1 LIEVTKL
8 HKSYGATGVLRGIDL
23 STQPG
28 ASLAL
33 LGPNGAG
40 KTTLLRIISTL
51 TRPDTGSVTVNSFD
65 TASQGA
71 YVRQVTGV
79 VMHSP
84 MLYGELTV
92 GENLRFFAKMF
103 QLQNPEPRIKSLLER
118 VEMDRRIETRVRHLS
133 HGQQKRVALARA
145 LLHSPRTLILDEP
158 ESGLDQ
164 RSRNVLAGIINEY
177 RAPGRSVIMTTHTL
191 DFGLQLADSVAM
203 LERGTVATLETV
215 TPSTIANL
223 RKRLGDHVRETV
235 GTS

>member
-1 LIEVTKL
+1 LIEVKKL
-8 HKSYGATGVLRGIDL
+8 HKSYGATGVLRGVDL
-23 STQPG
+23 VSPAG

-51 TRPDTGSVTVNSFD
+51 TRPDTGSVTVNTFD

-84 MLYGELTV
+84 MLYGDLTV
-92 GENLRFFAKMF
+92 GENLGFFAKMF
-103 QLQNPEPRIKSLLER
+103 QLESPGPRIKSLLER

-164 RSRNVLAGIINEY
+164 RSRNVLVGIINEY
-177 RAPGRSVIMTTHTL
+177 RSPGRSVIMTTHML
-191 DFGLQLADSVAM
+191 EFGLQLADSVVL
-203 LERGTVATLETV
+203 LERGTVAMHEAV
-215 TPSTIANL
+215 TPATIADL
-223 RKRLGDHVRETV
+223 QKQLGEQVTETA
-235 GTS
+235 GTA

>member
-1 LIEVTKL
+1 LIEVKKL
-8 HKSYGATGVLRGIDL
+8 HKSYGATGVLRGVDL
-23 STQPG
+23 VSPAG

-51 TRPDTGSVTVNSFD
+51 TRPDTGSVTVNTFD

-84 MLYGELTV
+84 MLYGDLTV

-103 QLQNPEPRIKSLLER
+103 QLESPGPRIKSLLER

-164 RSRNVLAGIINEY
+164 RSRNVLVGIINEY
-177 RAPGRSVIMTTHTL
+177 RSPGRSVIMTTHML
-191 DFGLQLADSVAM
+191 EFGLQLADSVVL
-203 LERGTVATLETV
+203 LERGTVAMHEAV
-215 TPSTIANL
+215 TPATIADL
-223 RKRLGDHVRETV
+223 QKQLGEQVTETA
-235 GTS
+235 GTA